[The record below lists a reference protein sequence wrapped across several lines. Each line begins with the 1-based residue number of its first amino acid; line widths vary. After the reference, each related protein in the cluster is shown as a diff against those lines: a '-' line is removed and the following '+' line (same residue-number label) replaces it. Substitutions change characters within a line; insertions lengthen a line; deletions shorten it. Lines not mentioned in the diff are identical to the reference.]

1 MEKSITLTDRTQKK
15 RIEWIDIAKGIGMV
29 LVMLGHMQIPYSSP
43 FNNEVYIQNVF
54 LYSFH
59 VPLFMFL
66 SGLCFS
72 DKDIKFSE
80 FLKKKFK
87 SLIVPYIFFAV
98 VSVAAQCVIDL
109 VTNHSLSIHTFV
121 NAVFRSRLLCKKCNQ
136 FTFDKKTCFAFCTRF
151 NY

>member
-43 FNNEVYIQNVF
+43 
-54 LYSFH
+54 S
-59 VPLFMFL
+59 
-66 SGLCFS
+66 
-72 DKDIKFSE
+72 
-80 FLKKKFK
+80 
-87 SLIVPYIFFAV
+87 
-98 VSVAAQCVIDL
+98 
-109 VTNHSLSIHTFV
+109 FV

-136 FTFDKKTCFAFCTRF
+136 FTFEKTCFAFCTRC

>member
-1 MEKSITLTDRTQKK
+1 MEKSITLTDCTQKK
-15 RIEWIDIAKGIGMV
+15 RIVWIDIAKGIGMV

-72 DKDIKFSE
+72 NKDIKFSE
-80 FLKKKFK
+80 F
-87 SLIVPYIFFAV
+87 
-98 VSVAAQCVIDL
+98 
-109 VTNHSLSIHTFV
+109 
-121 NAVFRSRLLCKKCNQ
+121 
-136 FTFDKKTCFAFCTRF
+136 
-151 NY
+151 